1 MTLTPDLARTMISA
15 GWRPLPGR
23 SIIALD
29 SVPTMSGLIH
39 IPESAQQI
47 EIKDAVWPGRVLTIS
62 PKWKHEGNTHYVVNT
77 DDIHQGAH
85 VLLLLRAEDMDRP
98 VIITDNTRIVAEI
111 LP

>member
-1 MTLTPDLARTMISA
+1 MTTIDLARSMIAA

-23 SIIALD
+23 CIIALD

-39 IPESAQQI
+39 IPESARQI
-47 EIKDAVWPGRVLTIS
+47 EIKDAVWPGVVLAIRL
-62 PKWKHEGNTHYVVNT
+62 KEEERRIDNVKA
-77 DDIHQGAH
+77 GAH